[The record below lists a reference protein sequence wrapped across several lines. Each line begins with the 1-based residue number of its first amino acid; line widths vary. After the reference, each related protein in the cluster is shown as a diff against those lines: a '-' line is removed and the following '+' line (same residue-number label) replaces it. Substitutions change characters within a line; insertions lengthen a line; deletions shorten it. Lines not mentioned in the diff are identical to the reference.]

1 MITLTRLNG
10 EEMIVNAQ
18 QIESMEAKPDTRV
31 TLMNGKQLYV
41 RESPEE
47 VVQRVRA
54 WLAGLRR
61 GGE

>member
-47 VVQRVRA
+47 VVQLVRA
-54 WLAGLRR
+54 WLAGLRQ